1 MKMKWRLLILTL
13 LISVNSLRAES
24 ELPDIELHLEN
35 LPMADSQKNIIT
47 KSPKKAIK
55 KDLPAQEAIAAM
67 PISKSNVFE
76 AILAKNPHQL
86 AQTPIVKMT
95 PLAKNKIVTPAAATH
110 VREQQDGVNASLLTL
125 SYEKTEVSISDVN
138 KFKLD
143 QLVVQLALDERKSIQ
158 IVGYAYDQNEQELN
172 LSDSQ
177 ALQRVMAIR
186 KYLLAQGISASKIN
200 SSNKSLSNNADKV
213 DIVVIEGVLGAVK

>member
-1 MKMKWRLLILTL
+1 MKMKWRLLILIL
-13 LISVNSLRAES
+13 LISVSSLRAES

-35 LPMADSQKNIIT
+35 LPMADAQKNIVK

-55 KDLPAQEAIAAM
+55 KDLPAQEAIAAT
-67 PISKSNVFE
+67 PISKSNAFE
-76 AILAKNPHQL
+76 AILANNPHQL

-95 PLAKNKIVTPAAATH
+95 PLAKKKIVAPAATH
-110 VREQQDGVNASLLTL
+110 VGEQQDGVNASLLTL

-158 IVGYAYDQNEQELN
+158 IVGYAYDQNEPELN

-213 DIVVIEGVLGAVK
+213 DIVVIEGALGAVK